1 VIHAAVPGQGSHI
14 PVIMKAGDLSV
25 NRIESWRPHSRQ
37 GLPMSNSDTQAAWR
51 YHNGTKHPGG
61 DLMNAHH
68 FYDPMLNPLLFKIYE
83 DLDTVPLPA
92 DTAHAT
98 LPALSAISTTVGP
111 SAELQTPDSNML
123 MRVLHYSAG
132 ITKTLRFAGGEMPF
146 RAAACTG
153 ALYHIEV
160 YVVCG
165 DLTGLSAGVYH
176 YDPRGSA
183 LRRLREGDY
192 RQALIDA
199 TGQEPAVANAPAIL
213 VYTDVFWR
221 NAVKY
226 QAREYR
232 HAFWDSG
239 TIIANTLATAAA
251 FRLPARVV
259 AGFVD
264 ESVSELLDLD
274 PQREAAVAMVPLGH
288 TPDSSAGAPPDVGPL
303 GLATRPVSDYET
315 DFPAIREMHEAS
327 SLKSRREVVAWR
339 DDPWAIRPAAPSGTA
354 VPLKPLTPEEIP
366 QESIEA
372 VIARRGSTRRFSRDP
387 ISLPQLSTM
396 LNTATGEIPTD
407 FMKRHRSA
415 LNDLYLIVNAVD
427 GLQSGSYVHHG
438 DSKTL
443 ELLSQGDFRRQAGH
457 LALDQELG
465 ADASVNVY
473 FAADLAPIL
482 ERLGNRGYRAAQLEA
497 SIAAGRLYL
506 AAYALRLSATGL
518 TFYDDVVTDFL
529 SPHAR
534 GKSVMFLV
542 AVGKRARRR

>member
-1 VIHAAVPGQGSHI
+1 
-14 PVIMKAGDLSV
+14 
-25 NRIESWRPHSRQ
+25 
-37 GLPMSNSDTQAAWR
+37 MSNSDTKAAWR

-61 DLMNAHH
+61 DLMSAHH
-68 FYDPMLNPLLFKIYE
+68 FYDPMIKPLLFKIYE
-83 DLDTVPLPA
+83 DLDPVHLPA
-92 DTAHAT
+92 DTPHST
-98 LPALSAISTTVGP
+98 LPALSAISTTIGP

-132 ITKTLRFAGGEMPF
+132 ITKTLRSAMGDMPF

-165 DLTGLSAGVYH
+165 DLVGLSAGVYH
-176 YDPRGSA
+176 YDPRGAA

-199 TGQEPAVANAPAIL
+199 TGQEHAVANAPAIL

-251 FRLPARVV
+251 CSLPARVV

-264 ESVSELLDLD
+264 ESISELLDLD
-274 PQREAAVAMVPLGH
+274 TQREVAVAMVPLGYA
-288 TPDSSAGAPPDVGPL
+288 PDSGAVAPPDIGPL

-315 DFPAIREMHEAS
+315 DFPAIREMHESS

-339 DDPWAIRPAAPSGTA
+339 DDPWAIRPGASPGTA
-354 VPLKPLTPEEIP
+354 VPLEPLAPEDLP

-372 VIARRGSTRRFSRDP
+372 VITRRGSTRHFSRDP

-396 LNTATGEIPTD
+396 LNAATGEIPTD
-407 FMKRHRSA
+407 FVKQHGDA
-415 LNDLYLIVNAVD
+415 LNDVYLIVNAVD
-427 GLQSGSYVHHG
+427 GLESGSYVHHG

-443 ELLSQGDFRRQAGH
+443 ELVSQGDFRRQAGH
-457 LALDQELG
+457 LALDQELA
-465 ADASVNVY
+465 ADASFNAY
-473 FAADLAPIL
+473 FMLDLATVL

-529 SPHAR
+529 SPHAQ

-542 AVGKRARRR
+542 AVGKRAKRR